1 MEQNRL
7 MVNTLFF
14 LSDLQSGAGQAEL
27 LKSAAACGIGCVE
40 IRREFIRDFAK
51 ECREIRE
58 KAELL
63 QLRLYYSVPD
73 TLYHGGK
80 LKKQEIERYF
90 SEASAMGSANVKLNI
105 GDYRDNFQQEDAAYL
120 NALCSRYGITL
131 TVENDQTAE
140 NGRLKKIQ
148 TFLECASEQSSSIGM
163 TFDIGNWLWQQES
176 PLAAAVAL
184 CRYTTQIH
192 LKDVATTPDVH
203 TVLLDAGEIDWRLI
217 IREFSP
223 AVPVA
228 LEYPCMEK
236 GDSAEQCLAGEV
248 YKLLH

>member
-14 LSDLQSGAGQAEL
+14 LSDLQSGIGQAEL
-27 LKSAAACGIGCVE
+27 LNSVAACGIGCVE

-58 KAELL
+58 KAESLRL
-63 QLRLYYSVPD
+63 QLYYSVPD
-73 TLYHGGK
+73 TLYNGGK

-90 SEASAMGSANVKLNI
+90 SEASAMGNTNVKLNI
-105 GDYRDNFQQEDAAYL
+105 GDYRDHFQQEDAEYL
-120 NALCSRYGITL
+120 NALCSRSGITL

-148 TFLECASEQSSSIGM
+148 TFLERASEQSSSIGM

-176 PLAAAVAL
+176 PHSAAEAL
-184 CRYTTQIH
+184 SRYTAQIH
-192 LKDVATTPDVH
+192 LKDVATAPDVH
-203 TVLLDAGEIDWRLI
+203 TVLLDAGEIDWRQI
-217 IREFSP
+217 VREFSP
-223 AVPVA
+223 AVPIA

-236 GDSAEQCLAGEV
+236 GNSAEHCLAGEV